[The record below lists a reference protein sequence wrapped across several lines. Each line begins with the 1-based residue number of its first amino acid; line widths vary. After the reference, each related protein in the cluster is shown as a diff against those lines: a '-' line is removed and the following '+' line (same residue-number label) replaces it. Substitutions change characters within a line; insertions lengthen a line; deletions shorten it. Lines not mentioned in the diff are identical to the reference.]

1 MKILI
6 TKGQL
11 KKILSEQSVIG
22 APNYGVIPN
31 NNFSTNVKTTV
42 KSVGQVGKTTEKT
55 KGKLPYQNFTNQDT
69 EVFKKILSGVGAPIT
84 PETMGFMYA
93 WRQGES
99 SLAVE
104 EKFYCN
110 NPFSTTWDSD
120 PKGSRKSGIK
130 PGDKDST
137 MYSRTNSHHV
147 RSYKTIETGID
158 STVKTILS
166 HFQNIASALK
176 TEGINCYQMASKC
189 SGNLDKWGTTG
200 VAVKSI
206 CNGFLKGKTP
216 NPRPLNRNNGCY

>member
-11 KKILSEQSVIG
+11 NKILSEQSVIG
-22 APNYGVIPN
+22 APNYGTLSDFLPTKVKKNVSSP
-31 NNFSTNVKTTV
+31 VKTT
-42 KSVGQVGKTTEKT
+42 
-55 KGKLPYQNFTNQDT
+55 GKLPYQNFTNEDT
-69 EVFKKILSGVGAPIT
+69 DIFKKILSGVGAPIT
-84 PETMGFMYA
+84 PETLGFMYA

-120 PKGSRKSGIK
+120 PKGSRKAGVY
-130 PGDKDST
+130 PGGQKST

-147 RSYKTIETGID
+147 RSYKKIETGID

-166 HFQNIASALK
+166 RFSKIANALK
-176 TEGINCYQMASKC
+176 TDGINCHQMAVKC
-189 SGNLDKWGTTG
+189 SSDLDKWGTTG
-200 VAVKSI
+200 AAVKSI
-206 CNGFLKGKTP
+206 TNGYLKGKTP
-216 NPRPLNRNNGCY
+216 NPRPINRAEGCY